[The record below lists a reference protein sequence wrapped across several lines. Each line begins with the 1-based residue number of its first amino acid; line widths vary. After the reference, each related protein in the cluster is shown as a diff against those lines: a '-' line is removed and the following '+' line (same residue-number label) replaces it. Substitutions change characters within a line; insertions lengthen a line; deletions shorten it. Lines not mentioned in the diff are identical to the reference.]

1 METNTQTQTGGQA
14 VSKHKVDVKSVK
26 HVFTRDERD
35 NLNSDLLNAL
45 SNRDTTEADFENIKQ
60 TWKAKLTE
68 AEARIGTL
76 AATLRTGFE
85 MRQQRCVVIYRTKER
100 KKDFYL
106 EADFQALKST
116 DTLPT
121 PVLIED
127 MTEADF
133 QTELELAEKEF
144 EAREEIELFPPTAT
158 DKGLLAVGRQRNR
171 WFNALRIRVGK
182 LSIDERLDAEQRGY
196 KQRPDAIKQGAKAAL
211 DWLKNNFKEHA
222 KGFEEPIE
230 KAIEAHKERAE

>member
-1 METNTQTQTGGQA
+1 MNDKDMDTKNGQVA
-14 VSKHKVDVKSVK
+14 NGHKVEVKSVK
-26 HVFTRDERD
+26 HAFTRDERD

-45 SNRDTTEADFENIKQ
+45 STRDTTEADFENIKQ

-85 MRQQRCVVIYRTKER
+85 MRQQRCVVVYRPKDR

-106 EADFQALKST
+106 EAEFSVKPLTEVA
-116 DTLPT
+116 

-144 EAREEIELFPPTAT
+144 ECREEIELFPPTPT
-158 DKGLLAVGRQRNR
+158 DRGIVVVGRQRNR
-171 WFNALRIRVGK
+171 WFNALRIHVGK

-196 KQRPDAIKQGAKAAL
+196 KQRPDAVKQGAKAAME
-211 DWLKNNFKEHA
+211 WLTNNFKDHA
-222 KGFEEPIE
+222 KGFEEPIA
-230 KAIEAHKERAE
+230 KAVEAHKERAE